1 MRRLH
6 IKIPALVISAIIC
19 SGSYAEKSPGEI
31 LKAIVKVQTVIPEDA
46 ITAPMLGIER
56 SGSGVL
62 IDSDGYILTIGYLIL
77 EAKTIEVVDSDD
89 RVIRA
94 SFAGYDY
101 DTGFGLLKVDKPLNA
116 TPMKLGSSSEL
127 KEGDPALVA
136 SHHGS
141 ETVTGVRVI
150 SRSEF
155 VGYWEYLLE
164 NAIYTIPP
172 YQNYGGAALI
182 GPDGSL
188 LGIGSIFT
196 RVAIAGY
203 GTATANMFVPID
215 LLKPI
220 LSDLKTHGRSRRPQK
235 PWLGVN
241 SEESHGRVFITRV
254 LPGSPGEKSDLQI
267 DDLIL
272 KVNQQPV
279 TGLADFYRKLW
290 SLGNAGVTVPL
301 TILRGTEIKE
311 ISVSSTDRYQ
321 FLKLPT
327 GNAAQKETL

>member
-1 MRRLH
+1 MKRLFL
-6 IKIPALVISAIIC
+6 IPAIVIAVVIC
-19 SGSYAEKSPGEI
+19 NAGYADRKPEEI
-31 LKAIVKVQTVIPEDA
+31 LKAIVKVQTVVPADA
-46 ITAPMLGIER
+46 VTAPILGTER

-62 IDSDGYILTIGYLIL
+62 IDSDGHVLTIGYLIL
-77 EAKTIEVVDSDD
+77 EARIIEVVGPDD
-89 RVIRA
+89 RVIDA
-94 SFAGYDY
+94 TFVGYDY
-101 DTGFGLLKVDKPLNA
+101 DTGFGLLKVNEPLNIS
-116 TPMKLGSSSEL
+116 PMKLGSSSKL

-136 SHHGS
+136 GYHGS
-141 ETVTGVRVI
+141 DTVTGVRVI
-150 SRSEF
+150 SRGEF
-155 VGYWEYLLE
+155 VGSWEYLLD

-196 RVAIAGY
+196 SLTIADF

-220 LSDLKTHGRSRRPQK
+220 LNDLKTHGRSSRPQK

-241 SEESHGRVFITRV
+241 SEESHGRVFITRI
-254 LPGSPGEKSDLQI
+254 LPGSPGEKSDLQA

-272 KVNQQPV
+272 KVDKQAVMGQ
-279 TGLADFYRKLW
+279 ADFYRKLW
-290 SLGNAGVTVPL
+290 SLGNAGIKVPL

-311 ISVSSTDRYQ
+311 ITVTSTDRYQ
-321 FLKLPT
+321 LLKLPAWKA
-327 GNAAQKETL
+327 GKKETL

>member
-1 MRRLH
+1 MKRLT
-6 IKIPALVISAIIC
+6 IISAIVISVIIC
-19 SGSYAEKSPGEI
+19 NAGYAQQKPEAV
-31 LKAIVKVQTVIPEDA
+31 LKAIVKVQTVVPDDA
-46 ITAPMLGIER
+46 VTAPILGTER

-77 EAKTIEVVDSDD
+77 EASTIEVVGPDD
-89 RVIRA
+89 QVIDA
-94 SFAGYDY
+94 TFIGYDY
-101 DTGFGLLKVDKPLNA
+101 DSGFGLLQANKPLNVK
-116 TPMKLGSSSEL
+116 PMKLGSSSRL

-141 ETVTGVRVI
+141 DTVTGVRVI
-150 SRSEF
+150 SRGEF
-155 VGYWEYLLE
+155 VGDWEYLLDS
-164 NAIYTIPP
+164 AIYTIPP

-196 RVAIAGY
+196 RVTIAGF
-203 GTATANMFVPID
+203 GTASANMFVPID

-220 LSDLKTHGRSRRPQK
+220 LNDLITHGRPRQPQK

-241 SEESHGRVFITRV
+241 SEESHGRVFITRI

-279 TGLADFYRKLW
+279 TGQADFYRKLW
-290 SLGNAGVTVPL
+290 SLGNAGVMVPL

-311 ISVSSTDRYQ
+311 ITVSSADRYQ
-321 FLKLPT
+321 LLKLPA
-327 GNAAQKETL
+327 GKAEQKETL

>member
-1 MRRLH
+1 MKRLPL
-6 IKIPALVISAIIC
+6 IMTVILVSVGIC
-19 SGSYAEKSPGEI
+19 SAGYAEKGPEEI
-31 LKAIVKVQTVIPEDA
+31 LKAIVKIQTVIPEDA
-46 ITAPMLGIER
+46 ITAPMLGTER

-62 IDSDGYILTIGYLIL
+62 IDSEGHILTIGYLIL
-77 EAKTIEVVDSDD
+77 EAKTIEVLDSDD
-89 RVIRA
+89 RVIDAR
-94 SFAGYDY
+94 FIGYDY
-101 DTGFGLLKVDKPLNA
+101 DTGFGLLKVDIPLNVS
-116 TPMKLGSSSEL
+116 PMKLGSSSEL

-136 SHHGS
+136 SHDGS

-150 SRSEF
+150 SRGEF
-155 VGYWEYLLE
+155 VGYWEYLLD

-196 RVAIAGY
+196 RVTIEGF

-235 PWLGVN
+235 PWLGVI
-241 SEESHGRVFITRV
+241 SEESHGRVFITRI

-272 KVNQQPV
+272 KVNGQPV
-279 TGLADFYRKLW
+279 AGQADFYRKLW
-290 SLGNAGVTVPL
+290 SLGNAGVMVPL
-301 TILRGTEIKE
+301 TILRGTKIKE
-311 ISVSSTDRYQ
+311 ITVVSTDRYQ
-321 FLKLPT
+321 LLKTPP
-327 GNAAQKETL
+327 GKVQKKETL

>member
-1 MRRLH
+1 MKQFY
-6 IKIPALVISAIIC
+6 IITAIVISAIIC
-19 SGSYAEKSPGEI
+19 SAGDAEQRPEEI
-31 LKAIVKVQTVIPEDA
+31 LKAIVKVQAVIPDDA
-46 ITAPMLGIER
+46 VTAPILGTER

-62 IDSDGYILTIGYLIL
+62 IDSDGYILTIGYIVL
-77 EAKTIEVVDSDD
+77 EARSIEVVGPDEQ
-89 RVIRA
+89 VIEA
-94 SFAGYDY
+94 TFIGYDY
-101 DTGFGLLKVDKPLNA
+101 DTGFGLLKAKKPLDA

-136 SHHGS
+136 SHHGADA
-141 ETVTGVRVI
+141 VTGVRVI
-150 SRSEF
+150 SRGEF
-155 VGYWEYLLE
+155 VGYWEYLLDS
-164 NAIYTIPP
+164 AIYTIPP

-196 RVAIAGY
+196 RVTIADL

-220 LSDLKTHGRSRRPQK
+220 LNDLKTHGRPRRPQK

-241 SEESHGRVFITRV
+241 SEESHGRVFITRI
-254 LPGSPGEKSDLQI
+254 LPGSPGEKSDLQV

-279 TGLADFYRKLW
+279 RGQADFYRKLW
-290 SLGNAGVTVPL
+290 ALGNAGVEVPL
-301 TILRGTEIKE
+301 TILRGTEMKE
-311 ISVSSTDRYQ
+311 VTVTSIDRYQ
-321 FLKLPT
+321 LFKPT
-327 GNAAQKETL
+327 TGDKEKKETL